1 MAAPSYREDFGI
13 LQVYVASFYENNEWI
28 KIFSHHLIFLNFL

>member
-1 MAAPSYREDFGI
+1 MAAPSYFGI
-13 LQVYVASFYENNEWI
+13 FASFYENNEWI